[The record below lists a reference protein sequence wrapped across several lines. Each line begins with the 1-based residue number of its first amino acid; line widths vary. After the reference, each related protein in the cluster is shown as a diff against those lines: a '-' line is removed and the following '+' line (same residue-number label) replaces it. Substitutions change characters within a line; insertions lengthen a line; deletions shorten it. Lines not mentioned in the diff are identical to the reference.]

1 MEDTVLHW
9 KYRAASRLKRM
20 GMHKRTRNGHGARVG
35 YAAAPFAFTFIHS
48 FMALE
53 AINFNSFLVFAFIY
67 FLSSFIQF

>member
-9 KYRAASRLKRM
+9 RYGAASGLKRM
-20 GMHKRTRNGHGARVG
+20 GMHKRSRNGHGARVG
-35 YAAAPFAFTFIHS
+35 YASTPFAFTFNHP

-67 FLSSFIQF
+67 FLSSFLHF